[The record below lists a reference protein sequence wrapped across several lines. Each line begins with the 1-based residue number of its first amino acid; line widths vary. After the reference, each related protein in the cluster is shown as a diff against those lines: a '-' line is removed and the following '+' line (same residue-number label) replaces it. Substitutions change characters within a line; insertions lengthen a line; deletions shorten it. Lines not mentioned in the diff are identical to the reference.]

1 MMTGSLDRT
10 NLVEKK
16 VWVKRITR
24 QLALIVAIA
33 SVSTAAMAADQ
44 GRAGTRPV
52 GIDKT
57 NAQFGPNNRWAFSHM
72 REIYP
77 TALIEN
83 KPRRVIPLAGRPKH
97 PAEVVI
103 DFRGTKTSLDDLA
116 RKYFTDAIA
125 VFKDDELLVE
135 GYYGEQKRSRPH
147 LMMSMTKS
155 VTAVLVAKY
164 AAEGL
169 IDLNKTVAEYL
180 PELANSGWGPD
191 TLRAVWDMRD
201 GADYSEVYDDLNST
215 VWQHACASSWVE
227 EKDCAKGSMRSSY
240 EFLPTIKRNADIVG
254 EFHYKSASTDVLA
267 WILERVTGKSF
278 VQLVSE
284 DVWQAIGAEYP
295 ADITVDKDGFGW
307 ASGGMSA
314 TLLDLTRFGVLAL
327 NRGKVGA
334 TQLFPAEH
342 FDDVMNHPA
351 DDNWPYGEHPKG
363 WKPYYR
369 SFWWGVG
376 NGDKDF
382 EAVGIHGQMIRV
394 VPKDNMVIVYLSSW
408 PDADGETIDGYSV
421 YEDIFEA
428 LKTKFR

>member
-1 MMTGSLDRT
+1 MKSFSH
-10 NLVEKK
+10 
-16 VWVKRITR
+16 
-24 QLALIVAIA
+24 
-33 SVSTAAMAADQ
+33 SVVTTAVICCLSFATMAADQ
-44 GRAGTRPV
+44 GRAGTQPV

-83 KPRRVIPLAGRPKH
+83 NPAYVSPLAGTPKH
-97 PAEVVI
+97 PSDVTI
-103 DFRGTKTSLDDLA
+103 NFRGKETSLDSLA
-116 RKYFTDAIA
+116 KKNYIDAIS
-125 VFKDDELLVE
+125 VYKDGELLVE

-169 IDLNKTVAEYL
+169 INVNKTVADYL

-191 TLRAVWDMRD
+191 TLRTVWDMRD

-215 VWQHACASSWVE
+215 VWQHACASNWVE
-227 EKDCAKGSMRSSY
+227 VKDCAKGTMRSSY
-240 EFLPTIKRNADIVG
+240 EFLPTIKRNESIVG

-267 WILERVTGKSF
+267 WVLERVTGKSF
-278 VQLVSE
+278 IELVSE
-284 DVWQAIGAEYP
+284 DVWQPMGAESP

-314 TLLDLTRFGVLAL
+314 TLRDLTRFGVMAL
-327 NRGKVGA
+327 NKGKVGDK
-334 TQLFPAEH
+334 QLFPAAH
-342 FDDVMNHPA
+342 FEDVMNHPA
-351 DDNWPYGEHPKG
+351 DDNWPYGESAKG

-382 EAVGIHGQMIRV
+382 EAVGINGQTIRV
-394 VPKDNMVIVYLSSW
+394 VPNDSTVIVTLSSW
-408 PDADGETIDGYSV
+408 PDADGETIDGYTAF
-421 YEDIFEA
+421 EDLFEA
-428 LKTKFR
+428 LKIKYR